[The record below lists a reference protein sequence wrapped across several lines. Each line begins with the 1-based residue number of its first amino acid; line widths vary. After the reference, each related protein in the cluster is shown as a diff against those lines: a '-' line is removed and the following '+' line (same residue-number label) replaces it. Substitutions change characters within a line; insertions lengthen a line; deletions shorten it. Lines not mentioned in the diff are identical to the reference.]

1 MFRSC
6 RWWEKFCTLGASS
19 CSFSTHN
26 KKVKVHKGHLYLGM
40 GKNSAFA
47 HHHVPSSCLTEDQL
61 ETLLQ
66 EPHSQQEWVYLIRAV
81 NVQAEAEVVASTRQ
95 ISVLDA
101 VTPGRKR
108 KDRYDDTR
116 EVASV
121 LFTPSTKL
129 KSLGDDSLE
138 GDIVILPSED
148 SGDLPYEDRIANM
161 VAGWDQVVTTVNKI
175 GVSLLKLKTG
185 VVMDLGDVEGKVLG
199 VDARLGALPPGDVFE
214 DCVTVSDGIALV
226 HDRVKDWNVVF
237 DAHKW
242 AVSQSIASAESRLAQ
257 ELGRERR
264 ALESSAQ
271 SNVLQLQQAIQTVAD
286 FAKVLSEEQEKLT
299 KSILLRTPSTSFDSG
314 ELNTLQA

>member
-1 MFRSC
+1 VFRSC

-26 KKVKVHKGHLYLGM
+26 KEVEVHKGHLYLGT